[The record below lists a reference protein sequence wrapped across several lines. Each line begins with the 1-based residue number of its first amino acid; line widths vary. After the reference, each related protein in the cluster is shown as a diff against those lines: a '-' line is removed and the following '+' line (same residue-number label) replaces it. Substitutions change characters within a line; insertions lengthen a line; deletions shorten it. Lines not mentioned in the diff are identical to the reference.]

1 MTAKYRKVTDIVR
14 ERIENETYKVG
25 ELLPDQNALAKE
37 FKVNRLTVKKALDI
51 LASEGLIYK
60 QSGLGTYVRG
70 KIPFVDKE
78 KDVAID
84 DFKETCQEFVPNRVK
99 SDVLMF
105 DVQLPDEKIQ
115 KNLNIKRIDPVYE
128 IKRVRM
134 VDGEPIVLE
143 HTYMPVKLVPKLT
156 KEICEKSIYAYM
168 HDELNFT
175 LGNAFRKF
183 SALGANDED
192 VKVLNVEKGSPILEV
207 EQVVCLTNGK
217 TIEYSTRRVSGAKRS
232 YTVMNVNNFN

>member
-105 DVQLPDEKIQ
+105 DVQLPNERIQ

-143 HTYMPVKLVPKLT
+143 HTYMPVKLVPELT

-183 SALGANDED
+183 SALGADDED

-207 EQVVCLTNGK
+207 EQVVYLTNGK

-232 YTVMNVNNFN
+232 YTVMNVNNSN

>member
-1 MTAKYRKVTDIVR
+1 M
-14 ERIENETYKVG
+14 
-25 ELLPDQNALAKE
+25 
-37 FKVNRLTVKKALDI
+37 
-51 LASEGLIYK
+51 
-60 QSGLGTYVRG
+60 
-70 KIPFVDKE
+70 
-78 KDVAID
+78 
-84 DFKETCQEFVPNRVK
+84 
-99 SDVLMF
+99 
-105 DVQLPDEKIQ
+105 
-115 KNLNIKRIDPVYE
+115 
-128 IKRVRM
+128 
-134 VDGEPIVLE
+134 
-143 HTYMPVKLVPKLT
+143 KLVPELT

-183 SALGANDED
+183 SALGADDED

>member
-14 ERIENETYKVG
+14 ERIEDETYKVG

-84 DFKETCQEFVPNRVK
+84 DFKGTCQEFVPNRVK

-105 DVQLPDEKIQ
+105 DVQLPNERIQ

-143 HTYMPVKLVPKLT
+143 HTYMPVKLVPELT

-183 SALGANDED
+183 SALGADDED

-207 EQVVCLTNGK
+207 EQVVYLTNGK

-232 YTVMNVNNFN
+232 YTVMNVNNSN

>member
-84 DFKETCQEFVPNRVK
+84 DFKEPCQEFVPNRVK

-105 DVQLPDEKIQ
+105 DVQLPDERIQ

-134 VDGEPIVLE
+134 VDGEPIALE
-143 HTYMPVKLVPKLT
+143 HTYMPVKLVPELT
-156 KEICEKSIYAYM
+156 KEICEKSIYAYL
-168 HDELNFT
+168 HDELGFT

-183 SALGANDED
+183 SALGADDED

-207 EQVVCLTNGK
+207 EQVVWLTNGK
-217 TIEYSTRRVSGAKRS
+217 SIEYSTSHVPGNKRS
-232 YTVMNVNNFN
+232 YTVMNINNFN

>member
-1 MTAKYRKVTDIVR
+1 M
-14 ERIENETYKVG
+14 
-25 ELLPDQNALAKE
+25 
-37 FKVNRLTVKKALDI
+37 
-51 LASEGLIYK
+51 
-60 QSGLGTYVRG
+60 
-70 KIPFVDKE
+70 
-78 KDVAID
+78 AID
-84 DFKETCQEFVPNRVK
+84 DFKETCQEFISNRAK
-99 SDVLMF
+99 SEVLMF
-105 DVQLPDEKIQ
+105 DVQLPNEKIQ

-128 IKRVRM
+128 IKRVHM

-143 HTYMPVKLVPKLT
+143 HMYMPVKLVPELT

-183 SALGANDED
+183 SALGADDED

-217 TIEYSTRRVSGAKRS
+217 TIEYSTRRVSGVKRS
-232 YTVMNVNNFN
+232 YTVMSVNKF

>member
-1 MTAKYRKVTDIVR
+1 MTAKYRKVTDTVR
-14 ERIENETYKVG
+14 KRIENGTYKVG

-70 KIPFVDKE
+70 KIPFVNKE

-105 DVQLPDEKIQ
+105 DVQLPNERIQ

-143 HTYMPVKLVPKLT
+143 HTYMPVKLVPELT

-175 LGNAFRKF
+175 LSNAFRKF
-183 SALGANDED
+183 SALGADDED

-207 EQVVCLTNGK
+207 EQVVYLTNGK

-232 YTVMNVNNFN
+232 YTVMNVNNSN